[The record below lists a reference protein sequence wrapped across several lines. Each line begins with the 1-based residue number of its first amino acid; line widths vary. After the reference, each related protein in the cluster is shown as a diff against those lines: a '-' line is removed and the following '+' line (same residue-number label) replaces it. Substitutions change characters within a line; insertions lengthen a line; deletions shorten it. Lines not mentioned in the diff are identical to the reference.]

1 VSWRNGLKDPGG
13 VVHRA
18 TNARDYLKIG
28 GQFAKPHLVINP
40 HDVDLDGQL
49 SASEFATMHHEL

>member
-1 VSWRNGLKDPGG
+1 MLKDAGA
-13 VVHRA
+13 VAHRV

-49 SASEFATMHHEL
+49 SASEFANMHHDL